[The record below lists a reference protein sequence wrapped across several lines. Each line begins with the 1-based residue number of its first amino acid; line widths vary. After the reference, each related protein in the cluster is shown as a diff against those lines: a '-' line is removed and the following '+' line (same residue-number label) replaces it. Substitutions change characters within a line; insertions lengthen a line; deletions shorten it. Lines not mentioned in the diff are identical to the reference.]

1 MGVSITATHAIH
13 DFHMGYSGFFNLRK
27 NIAMVLNKEF
37 GENYF
42 RLLKCI
48 IPEQFEECDSIAN
61 SLIEEHNLDDDIVAF
76 LYMSDCE
83 GEVSY
88 KVCGK
93 LYNLIKD
100 VDFGDKWFRYG
111 AYAHNDY
118 EEFKEFLKDCYSH
131 RKKMRWH

>member
-1 MGVSITATHAIH
+1 MGVSITATKAIH
-13 DFHMGYSGFFNLRK
+13 DFDMGYSGFFNLRK

-48 IPEQFEECDSIAN
+48 IPEQFEECNSIAD
-61 SLIEEHNLDDDIVAF
+61 SLIEEYNLDDDIVTF

-83 GEVSY
+83 GEISY

-100 VDFGDKWFRYG
+100 VDFGDKCFRYG
-111 AYAHNDY
+111 AMAHNDY